1 MIFCKKCYVPMAG
14 VMSFSNNKHEKFCQ
28 CLKCKM
34 GTKHIPIKDSELDFG
49 EILHRAMR
57 K

>member
-34 GTKHIPIKDSELDFG
+34 ETRHIPIKDSELDFG